1 VVEELDGLA
10 KILAVFPGDERGQDL
25 VEYGLIAGLV
35 ALAAIAAIGRVGS
48 AVSLVFTT
56 VGAKITSS
64 V

>member
-1 VVEELDGLA
+1 MSNITKTLTVFLD
-10 KILAVFPGDERGQDL
+10 DERGQDI
-25 VEYGLIAGLV
+25 VEYALIAALV

-56 VGAKITSS
+56 VGSKITSS

>member
-1 VVEELDGLA
+1 MSNFA
-10 KILAVFPGDERGQDL
+10 KILMVFPGDERGQDI
-25 VEYGLIAGLV
+25 VEYALIAALV

-56 VGAKITSS
+56 VGTRITSS